1 MQGQE
6 SVPSVLESDAKGEI
20 ADIYADIRNVLG
32 TSVVN
37 LIWRNLATMP
47 GALEWTW
54 STVRPLYLGD
64 APLHA
69 EAVRRTIALPD
80 CPGFSTDTL
89 LAAGVDEIER
99 ALIRDV
105 LDSYQYTNALALVVL
120 SALLAH
126 YEPRPAGTVTAA
138 DTAPKPS
145 GAKIPELPPM
155 DALDP
160 EVAALVGE
168 LNSFGEDTEPQLIAS
183 MYRHLAYWPA
193 YLALVRTMLAPLQ
206 RQGRLNALTLSTRA
220 LGYAHGAVLA
230 SQLKPAT
237 PPDTLKGAL
246 ASCRLFV
253 EHPIARMTGLCALIR
268 RATPD

>member
-1 MQGQE
+1 MMAE

-20 ADIYADIRNVLG
+20 ADIYADIRKVLG

-69 EAVRRTIALPD
+69 EAVRQTIALPD
-80 CPGFSTDTL
+80 WPGFSTDTL
-89 LAAGVDEIER
+89 AAAGVDEAER

-126 YEPRPAGTVTAA
+126 YEPRPADTVTAA
-138 DTAPKPS
+138 GTAPKPP

-160 EVAALVGE
+160 EVAALVEE
-168 LNSFGEDTEPQLIAS
+168 LNAFGEDTEPKLIAS

-206 RQGRLNALTLSTRA
+206 REGRLNALTLSTRA
-220 LGYAHGAVLA
+220 LGYAHGAILA

-237 PPDTLKGAL
+237 PPDTLQGAL

-253 EHPIARMTGLCALIR
+253 KHPIARMTGLCALIR
-268 RATPD
+268 RATPE

>member
-1 MQGQE
+1 M
-6 SVPSVLESDAKGEI
+6 D
-20 ADIYADIRNVLG
+20 
-32 TSVVN
+32 
-37 LIWRNLATMP
+37 
-47 GALEWTW
+47 
-54 STVRPLYLGD
+54 
-64 APLHA
+64 
-69 EAVRRTIALPD
+69 EA
-80 CPGFSTDTL
+80 
-89 LAAGVDEIER
+89 ER

-126 YEPRPAGTVTAA
+126 YEPRPADTVTAA

-168 LNSFGEDTEPQLIAS
+168 LNCFGEDTEPQLIAS

-206 RQGRLNALTLSTRA
+206 REGRLNALTLSTRA
-220 LGYAHGAVLA
+220 LGYAAWRGSRVATETCHAAGYAEGRARFLPTVRRTSDRAHDRALRADPAGDAGVNARPLRQQFDPAATQPIDAADYLQLA
-230 SQLKPAT
+230 L
-237 PPDTLKGAL
+237 PD
-246 ASCRLFV
+246 RLT
-253 EHPIARMTGLCALIR
+253 ENSAPR
-268 RATPD
+268 P

>member
-1 MQGQE
+1 MMAE
-6 SVPSVLESDAKGEI
+6 SVPSVLESEARGEI
-20 ADIYADIRNVLG
+20 ADIYADIRKVLG

-69 EAVRRTIALPD
+69 EAVRQTIVLPD

-89 LAAGVDEIER
+89 AAAGVDETER

-105 LDSYQYTNALALVVL
+105 LGSYQYTNALALVVL

-126 YEPRPAGTVTAA
+126 YDPRPADVVKPAG
-138 DTAPKPS
+138 TAPKPS

-160 EVAALVGE
+160 EVVALVAE
-168 LNSFGEDTEPQLIAS
+168 LNAFGEDTEPQLIAS

-206 RQGRLNALTLSTRA
+206 REGRLNALTLSTRA

-230 SQLKPAT
+230 PQLKPAT

-246 ASCRLFV
+246 AACRLFV

-268 RATPD
+268 RATPE

>member
-1 MQGQE
+1 
-6 SVPSVLESDAKGEI
+6 
-20 ADIYADIRNVLG
+20 
-32 TSVVN
+32 
-37 LIWRNLATMP
+37 
-47 GALEWTW
+47 
-54 STVRPLYLGD
+54 
-64 APLHA
+64 
-69 EAVRRTIALPD
+69 
-80 CPGFSTDTL
+80 
-89 LAAGVDEIER
+89 
-99 ALIRDV
+99 
-105 LDSYQYTNALALVVL
+105 
-120 SALLAH
+120 
-126 YEPRPAGTVTAA
+126 
-138 DTAPKPS
+138 
-145 GAKIPELPPM
+145 M

-206 RQGRLNALTLSTRA
+206 REGRLNALTLSTRA

-230 SQLKPAT
+230 PQLKPAT

-268 RATPD
+268 RATPE